1 MPGSSPGMTILTGEA
16 FKQPPRPRD
25 LLAAR
30 KACEE
35 ITLATNGLDHH
46 REIGIGL
53 ELPPQFHD
61 ETVKAAVR
69 RLPLAIEHAG
79 AQILARMGSALLCD
93 KLDATNASS
102 RRQRHKRHVRR

>member
-16 FKQPPRPRD
+16 VKQPPRPRD

-35 ITLATNGLDHH
+35 ISLAANGLDGH
-46 REIGIGL
+46 RVIGIGL

-61 ETVKAAVR
+61 DTVKAAVI
-69 RLPLAIEHAG
+69 RLALAIEHAA
-79 AQILARMGSALLCD
+79 AQILARLRRAFMCN
-93 KLDATNASS
+93 KLNEQIAFR
-102 RRQRHKRHVRR
+102 RRQRHKG